1 MKNSTTVNGTSDG
14 YYLELDPL
22 QRLFFDGDY
31 LELDDLADPL
41 SHSSSSD
48 NSCRSSLS
56 FDELEDN
63 NRNNQIHQGKDSSA
77 KCRVTASI
85 RPLEMVMQ
93 PAPSSM
99 SVFISLF
106 VHFSFILVI
115 HIYRNAYIDPGCIII
130 RFQNFHSYGNFGN
143 ELSD

>member
-14 YYLELDPL
+14 YYLELDP
-22 QRLFFDGDY
+22 QEKLFFDGDY

-41 SHSSSSD
+41 SHSSSSN
-48 NSCRSSLS
+48 NSCRSSMS

-63 NRNNQIHQGKDSSA
+63 GNYQFHQGKNSSA

-99 SVFISLF
+99 SVFISLLF
-106 VHFSFILVI
+106 ISHSFL
-115 HIYRNAYIDPGCIII
+115 
-130 RFQNFHSYGNFGN
+130 
-143 ELSD
+143 